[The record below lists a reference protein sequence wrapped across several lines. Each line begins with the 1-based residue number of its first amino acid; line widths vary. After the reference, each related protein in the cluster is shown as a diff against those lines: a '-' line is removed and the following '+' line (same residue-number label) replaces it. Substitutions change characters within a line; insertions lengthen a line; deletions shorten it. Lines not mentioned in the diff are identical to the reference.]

1 MSSKEE
7 LRQVWKDL
15 IAQKKRVLFEL
26 DAAIAEAHYNFRNA
40 EQVVVSGGKRGR
52 PSKAVVGI
60 ESVELEM
67 PTEEPAEDTSFDLL
81 DVALNQ
87 HEEPMFFGEGD
98 GT

>member
-15 IAQKKRVLFEL
+15 IAKKKRVLFEL
-26 DAAIAEAHYNFRNA
+26 DAAIAEAHFNFRNA

-52 PSKAVVGI
+52 PSKAVVGL
-60 ESVELEM
+60 ESLELEM
-67 PTEEPAEDTSFDLL
+67 PTELAEDTSFDLL

-87 HEEPMFFGEGD
+87 HEEPMFFGGGD

>member
-1 MSSKEE
+1 MASKEE

-15 IAQKKRVLFEL
+15 IAKKKRVLFEL
-26 DAAIAEAHYNFRNA
+26 DAAIAEAHFNFRNA
-40 EQVVVSGGKRGR
+40 EQAVAVVRQRGR
-52 PSKAVVGI
+52 PSKPIVGI

-67 PTEEPAEDTSFDLL
+67 PTEEPVEDTSFDLL

-87 HEEPMFFGEGD
+87 HEEPMFFGGDD

>member
-1 MSSKEE
+1 MNSKEE

-15 IAQKKRVLFEL
+15 IAKKKRVLFEL
-26 DAAIAEAHYNFRNA
+26 DAAIAEAHFNFRNA

-52 PSKAVVGI
+52 PSKAVVGL
-60 ESVELEM
+60 ESLELEM
-67 PTEEPAEDTSFDLL
+67 PTELAEDTSFDLL

-87 HEEPMFFGEGD
+87 HEEPMFFGGDD

>member
-52 PSKAVVGI
+52 PSKAVVGL
-60 ESVELEM
+60 ESLELEM
-67 PTEEPAEDTSFDLL
+67 PTELAEDTSFDLL

-87 HEEPMFFGEGD
+87 HEEPMFFGGGD